1 MDKIAFVTVG
11 STQFDALV
19 DAVLGSEVI
28 RVLQEHKCTRLVIQA
43 GNSPIHVEDA
53 SVSIS
58 DDGLEVWRVN
68 AMGLDA
74 EIWRFKP
81 SLELDFRSADLVI
94 CHAGSGTLLEVMRMG
109 KKVVAVPNPTLLH
122 NHQTELAEALDS
134 NGYLVFSTIRSL
146 TSAIKRAETRTFA
159 EFPKFNEG
167 VFRSIID
174 EEMGF

>member
-94 CHAGSGTLLEVMRMG
+94 CHAGEPLRGMIMHCSWLVPCFRLRYSPGGHEDGQESGRRTQPD
-109 KKVVAVPNPTLLH
+109 APT
-122 NHQTELAEALDS
+122 
-134 NGYLVFSTIRSL
+134 
-146 TSAIKRAETRTFA
+146 
-159 EFPKFNEG
+159 
-167 VFRSIID
+167 
-174 EEMGF
+174 